1 MYKFFKMSE
10 MSCRMKN
17 FVTTCSAALKVPPE
31 IEILQNLQI

>member
-1 MYKFFKMSE
+1 MSE
-10 MSCRMKN
+10 MSCRMKV